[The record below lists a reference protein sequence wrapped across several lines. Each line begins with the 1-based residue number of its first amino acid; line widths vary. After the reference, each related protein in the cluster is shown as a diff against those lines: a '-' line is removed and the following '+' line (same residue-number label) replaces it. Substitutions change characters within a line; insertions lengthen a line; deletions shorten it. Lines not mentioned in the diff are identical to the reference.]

1 MTGKEITCKDLELL
15 AHLDAEEFRIGELSG
30 LEFAMPLEVFDFA
43 DKRLSEVLLL
53 VTLSLLTE

>member
-1 MTGKEITCKDLELL
+1 MTSKEITCKDLELL
-15 AHLDAEEFRIGELSG
+15 AHFDAEEFRIGELSG